1 MRNMQQHNPHRR
13 SGVTMLVIAWALIF
27 GGIYWF
33 FNHTQSNAY
42 NPNQNV
48 NSSDAEVILK
58 RNREGHYVAAGKIN
72 NEPVT
77 FLLDTGATQ
86 VALSQD
92 LASRL
97 NLEKLAPVRVQ
108 TANGITHA
116 NATRLQSVRLG
127 SIEIANVGAL
137 ITPGMRGDTVLL
149 GMSFLKQ
156 LEFTQRGEQ
165 LILRK

>member
-1 MRNMQQHNPHRR
+1 MRNMQQQNPHRR
-13 SGVTMLVIAWALIF
+13 SGITMLVIAWALIF
-27 GGIYWF
+27 IGIYWF
-33 FNHTQSNAY
+33 FNHTQKSAY
-42 NPNQNV
+42 NPNQNIE
-48 NSSDAEVILK
+48 SSEGEVVLK
-58 RNREGHYVAAGKIN
+58 RNREGHYVADGKIN
-72 NEPVT
+72 DEPVT

-86 VALSQD
+86 VALSQE
-92 LASRL
+92 LAARL
-97 NLEKLAPVRVQ
+97 NLKKLAPVRVQ
-108 TANGITHA
+108 TANGVTHG

-127 SIEIANVGAL
+127 SIEIYNVGAL